1 MNIFFVLKTKEGEVE
16 VVTPPLT
23 RGDILPGVT
32 RRSILELASD
42 SGKYKV
48 SERHIAMPEI
58 RDAWKEGRLME
69 AFGAGTAAIISPVN
83 RIHYEGENIEVRT
96 RFDER
101 SNCALAYK
109 KVLDEMLEK
118 ERKEEA
124 NAKLFGRA
132 WEGSS
137 LAGESINTD
146 D

>member
-83 RIHYEGENIEVRT
+83 RIHYEGENIEVPT
-96 RFDER
+96 GD
-101 SNCALAYK
+101 S
-109 KVLDEMLEK
+109 
-118 ERKEEA
+118 
-124 NAKLFGRA
+124 
-132 WEGSS
+132 
-137 LAGESINTD
+137 AGPISESFWRQLCDIQYGITEHPWSIKI
-146 D
+146 